1 MFTKKFVI
9 ILNKYTMKKIKRI
22 AAMLLGI
29 IMLATIM
36 TSCAGVNNL
45 SNEEAYDLGYGIGR
59 VASYYL
65 GN

>member
-1 MFTKKFVI
+1 
-9 ILNKYTMKKIKRI
+9 MKKIKRI